1 VQRWFITK
9 QEEDQKQSLIVH
21 IERLKPD
28 CPVSIIDGQ
37 PFLPRV
43 TPGGGDL
50 SETPERNQL

>member
-1 VQRWFITK
+1 MITK

-28 CPVSIIDGQ
+28 CPVSINDGQ